1 MADERDSEANNNGGD
16 ELKMEVKG
24 DGFMFHLRD
33 GAFLLIKMQAPTIAM
48 VQMWQGTDFVG
59 PDSGNIFAV
68 YFRQRLAKS
77 AKERFGSEAPNIA
90 ADIERVAQALGA
102 PQTSG
107 KTLLEELREAHQR
120 STMDRLIIYSR
131 SAATFFHNKE
141 QEAFASIRRDDHL
154 ETYELDS
161 PRFKLWMRSEYWR
174 REKERLEDAALEEA
188 GALYEGDRPLRTE
201 MPEVVRDSDLGDA
214 VRQLESIAIFEGRQ
228 QEVHVRC
235 AQHEQKFYLDLGDQD
250 WRAVEI
256 SREGWQIVPGE
267 DVPVRFVRPK
277 GTDAFVEPLPSGK
290 GSLEP
295 ITRVLNLGE
304 GEDGK
309 RNRLLLLAWLT
320 YSMLPN
326 GPYPIINISGP
337 QGAAKTTT
345 LRALRFL
352 IDPNTAPKG
361 TKPKNEHDTYIDAAA
376 NWVVAYD
383 QLVSIPVWFSNVLC
397 DLATGGGYRTRTLY
411 SNRDQEIFDDT
422 RPIIVSGIG
431 NVASRP
437 DFLDRA
443 LMITL
448 PRIGGKQRKKESVV
462 KRQLRAA
469 QPEIL
474 SALLDATAQGL
485 ATVDSVVLESLPRM
499 ADFCVW
505 GCAVEP
511 ALGAKQGDFLKAF
524 QGSSE
529 DATEVSLEEWA
540 LADTFIS
547 FAAKHQGVE
556 NAWVGTATQL
566 YNELNSLVGD
576 DALKRS
582 RQWPGSPNVLS
593 SQINDHIEPL
603 LKVGVVVKQ
612 GTGRNRR
619 KKTIYTR
626 K

>member
-1 MADERDSEANNNGGD
+1 MADKPNQPP
-16 ELKMEVKG
+16 ELNMEVKG

-33 GAFLLIKMQAPTIAM
+33 GAFLLIKMQSPMSAM

-59 PDSGNIFAV
+59 PDTGNFFAV

-77 AKERFGSEAPNIA
+77 AAERFGKNAPNIA
-90 ADIERVAQALGA
+90 EDIERVAQALGA

-107 KTLLEELREAHQR
+107 KMLLEELQDANER

-161 PRFKLWMRSEYWR
+161 PRFLLWMRSEYWR
-174 REKERLEDAALEEA
+174 REKERLEEAALEEA
-188 GALYEGDRPLRTE
+188 GPLYEGDRPPRTE
-201 MPEVVRDSDLGDA
+201 MPAVVRDRDLGDA
-214 VRQLESIAIFEGRQ
+214 VRQLESIAIFEGQ
-228 QEVHVRC
+228 QREVHVRC
-235 AQHEQKFYLDLGDQD
+235 AQHEQTFYLDLGDPT

-256 SREGWQIVPGE
+256 TPEGWRIVYGD

-277 GTDAFVEPLPSGK
+277 GTAAFLEPVPSGE
-290 GSLEP
+290 GSLNP

-304 GEDGK
+304 GDDGK
-309 RNRLLLLAWLT
+309 RNRLLILAWMT
-320 YSMLPN
+320 YCMMPN
-326 GPYPIINISGP
+326 GPFPIINISGP
-337 QGAAKTTT
+337 QGAAKSTT
-345 LRALRFL
+345 LRSLRFL
-352 IDPNTAPKG
+352 IDPNTAPAS
-361 TKPKNEHDTYIDAAA
+361 TKPRNEHDSYIDAAA

-411 SNRDQEIFDDT
+411 ANRDQEIFNDT

-443 LMITL
+443 LMISL
-448 PRIGGKQRKKESVV
+448 PRIGGKQRKLDRVV

-469 QPEIL
+469 QPQIL
-474 SALLDATAQGL
+474 SALLDATVAGL
-485 ATVDSVVLESLPRM
+485 ANMDSVVLDSLPRM
-499 ADFCVW
+499 ADFCLW
-505 GCAVEP
+505 GCAVEQ
-511 ALGAKQGDFLKAF
+511 AIGAQQGDFLEAF
-524 QGSSE
+524 EGSSE
-529 DATEVSLEEWA
+529 DATEVSLEEWP
-540 LADTFIS
+540 LSDTFIS

-556 NAWVGTATQL
+556 NAWVGTATEL
-566 YNELNSLVGD
+566 FNELSSLVED
-576 DALKRS
+576 DALTRS
-582 RQWPGSPNVLS
+582 RQWPGSTNALS
-593 SQINDHIEPL
+593 AQINDRVEPL
-603 LKVGVVVKQ
+603 LRVGIVVQQ
-612 GTGRNRR
+612 GTGRDRR
-619 KKTIYTR
+619 KKVIYSKRR